1 MTEETRVEPAPAAP
15 DALPRPV
22 VEKRRFKESLIWLV
36 PALAALV
43 GLSLVIHNWLQ
54 TGPQV
59 VISLQSAEGLD
70 AGKTPVKYKNVV
82 IGRVK
87 KIRLSPDRSHVLVTV
102 ALEKSAEGFATK
114 GTRYWVVRPR
124 IGLGGVSGID
134 TLFSGAFIGADVG
147 ESNEWQEN
155 FDGLEAPPAVRHGE
169 LGRSFVL
176 HSDDLGSLDV
186 GSPVYYRRIQVGRVA
201 SYTLDKDGK
210 GVSLHVFIDGPN
222 DRFVSRSSR
231 FWNAS
236 GVDLSLGAN
245 GLKLNTQSMAAVLAG
260 GVAFQD
266 PPGPHDSTPAPEDTS
281 FKLFGDRTT
290 AMAPPDGEPH
300 YLRMRF
306 EQSVRGLAVDAPV
319 EFLGINIGKV
329 VSVRL
334 DYDEK
339 TQKFP
344 VLVGAVV
351 YPERLGAAYDKLEA
365 MARANGHAPDLARMM
380 GGLIAHGL
388 RAQAR
393 TGNLLTGQLYVA
405 LDFVPH
411 ATKVDFDPAAKPL
424 TIPTAP
430 GSFDKL
436 QEQLA
441 EIVDKLDK
449 VPFDSIGKHVD
460 QVLAGLDTTLKQV
473 NGKTLPAFTET
484 LHGVQKTMGTADAAL
499 SDDSPLQR
507 NLGATLEQV
516 QRMSRS
522 LRVLSDYLSG
532 HPEALLRGRRPD
544 DRPATP
550 PAPEPAPAQE
560 HKP

>member
-1 MTEETRVEPAPAAP
+1 MTEDSHVEQGQPPREE
-15 DALPRPV
+15 LPRPV
-22 VEKRRFKESLIWLV
+22 VERRRYRGSLIWLV
-36 PALAALV
+36 PVLAALV

-54 TGPQV
+54 AGPDITV
-59 VISLQSAEGLD
+59 SFQSAEGLA

-87 KIRLSPDRSHVLVTV
+87 KIRLSADRSHVVAEV
-102 ALEKSAEGFATK
+102 ALDKSAKGFATE

-147 ESNEWQEN
+147 ESDRPKEE
-155 FDGLEAPPAVRHGE
+155 FTGLEAPPAVTHGA

-176 HSDDLGSLDV
+176 HSADLGSLDV

-201 SYTLDKDGK
+201 SYKLDKDGE
-210 GVSLHVFIDGPN
+210 GVSLQIFIDGPN
-222 DRFVSRSSR
+222 DRFVTKASR

-236 GVDLSLGAN
+236 GVDLSVGAN
-245 GLKLNTQSMAAVLAG
+245 GLKLNTQSLAAVLAG

-266 PPGPHDSTPAPEDTS
+266 PPGPHDNTAAPEDSS
-281 FKLFGDRTT
+281 FKLFGDRET

-300 YLRMRF
+300 YIRMRF
-306 EQSVRGLAVDAPV
+306 DQSVRGLAVDAPV

-344 VLVGAVV
+344 VVVGAVV
-351 YPERLGAAYDKLEA
+351 YPQRLGSAYEKLEA
-365 MARANGHAPDLARMM
+365 MAKARGETPDLSRMM
-380 GGLIAHGL
+380 GRLIDQGL

-393 TGNLLTGQLYVA
+393 SGNLLTGQLYVA

-411 ATKVDFDPAAKPL
+411 APKVSFDPKAKPL
-424 TIPTAP
+424 TIPTTA

-441 EIVDKLDK
+441 GIVDKLDK
-449 VPFDSIGKHVD
+449 VPFDSIGKNLD
-460 QVLAGLDTTLKQV
+460 QTLAGLNATLKQV
-473 NGKTLPAFTET
+473 NGQTLPAFKDT
-484 LHGVQKTMGTADAAL
+484 LQGVQKTLGTANQAL
-499 SDDSPLQR
+499 SGDSPLQR
-507 NLGATLEQV
+507 NLGVTLEQL
-516 QRMSRS
+516 QRMARS
-522 LRVLSDYLSG
+522 LRVLSDYLGG
-532 HPEALLRGRRPD
+532 HPEALLRGRRAD
-544 DRPATP
+544 P
-550 PAPEPAPAQE
+550 PAAREAPPSPPKQGD
-560 HKP
+560 KP

>member
-1 MTEETRVEPAPAAP
+1 MTEDTRVEPGPPAP

-22 VEKRRFKESLIWLV
+22 VEQRRFKESLIWLV

-87 KIRLSPDRSHVLVTV
+87 KIRLSPDRSHVLVSV

-147 ESNEWQEN
+147 ESDEQQEH

-176 HSDDLGSLDV
+176 HSEDLGSLDV

>member
-1 MTEETRVEPAPAAP
+1 MTEDQRAEPGPPVP

-43 GLSLVIHNWLQ
+43 GLSLVIHSWLQ

-87 KIRLSPDRSHVLVTV
+87 KIRLSPDRSHVLVSV

-147 ESNEWQEN
+147 ESDDPQEN
-155 FDGLEAPPAVRHGE
+155 FEGLEAPPAVRHGE
-169 LGRSFVL
+169 LGRSFLL

-201 SYTLDKDGK
+201 SYTLDKDGE
-210 GVSLHVFIDGPN
+210 GVSLHIFIDGPN

-245 GLKLNTQSMAAVLAG
+245 GLKLNTQSLAAVLAG

-281 FKLFGDRTT
+281 FKLFGDRIT
-290 AMAPPDGEPH
+290 AMAPPDGEP
-300 YLRMRF
+300 
-306 EQSVRGLAVDAPV
+306 QDV
-319 EFLGINIGKV
+319 FLT
-329 VSVRL
+329 
-334 DYDEK
+334 EA
-339 TQKFP
+339 
-344 VLVGAVV
+344 GAI
-351 YPERLGAAYDKLEA
+351 EDTR
-365 MARANGHAPDLARMM
+365 DLALMHDRDAIGDADHLLHV
-380 GGLIAHGL
+380 GGDH
-388 RAQAR
+388 
-393 TGNLLTGQLYVA
+393 
-405 LDFVPH
+405 
-411 ATKVDFDPAAKPL
+411 
-424 TIPTAP
+424 
-430 GSFDKL
+430 
-436 QEQLA
+436 
-441 EIVDKLDK
+441 
-449 VPFDSIGKHVD
+449 
-460 QVLAGLDTTLKQV
+460 
-473 NGKTLPAFTET
+473 
-484 LHGVQKTMGTADAAL
+484 
-499 SDDSPLQR
+499 
-507 NLGATLEQV
+507 
-516 QRMSRS
+516 
-522 LRVLSDYLSG
+522 
-532 HPEALLRGRRPD
+532 
-544 DRPATP
+544 
-550 PAPEPAPAQE
+550 
-560 HKP
+560 

>member
-1 MTEETRVEPAPAAP
+1 MSEDNGVEHRPPAP

-22 VEKRRFKESLIWLV
+22 VEKRRFTESLIWLV

-43 GLSLVIHNWLQ
+43 GLSLVIHNWMQ
-54 TGPQV
+54 TGPQI

-87 KIRLSPDRSHVLVTV
+87 KIRLSPDRTHVLVSV
-102 ALEKSAEGFATK
+102 ALEKSAEGFATR

-134 TLFSGAFIGADVG
+134 TLFSGAFMGADVG
-147 ESNEWQEN
+147 ESDERQED

-186 GSPVYYRRIQVGRVA
+186 GSPVYYRRLPVGRVA

-210 GVSLHVFIDGPN
+210 GVSLHLFIDGPN
-222 DRFVSRSSR
+222 DRFVTKSSR

-236 GVDLSLGAN
+236 GVDLSVGAK

-266 PPGPHDSTPAPEDTS
+266 RPGPHDTTPAPEDAD
-281 FKLFGDRTT
+281 FKLFNDRAT

-300 YLRMRF
+300 YIRMRF
-306 EQSVRGLAVDAPV
+306 EQSVRGLVADAPV

-339 TQKFP
+339 KQKFP

-351 YPERLGAAYDKLEA
+351 YRSGSVPPTTSWKRSP
-365 MARANGHAPDLARMM
+365 RHA
-380 GGLIAHGL
+380 
-388 RAQAR
+388 AR
-393 TGNLLTGQLYVA
+393 TRTFRA
-405 LDFVPH
+405 
-411 ATKVDFDPAAKPL
+411 
-424 TIPTAP
+424 
-430 GSFDKL
+430 
-436 QEQLA
+436 
-441 EIVDKLDK
+441 
-449 VPFDSIGKHVD
+449 
-460 QVLAGLDTTLKQV
+460 
-473 NGKTLPAFTET
+473 
-484 LHGVQKTMGTADAAL
+484 
-499 SDDSPLQR
+499 
-507 NLGATLEQV
+507 
-516 QRMSRS
+516 
-522 LRVLSDYLSG
+522 
-532 HPEALLRGRRPD
+532 
-544 DRPATP
+544 
-550 PAPEPAPAQE
+550 
-560 HKP
+560 